1 MIEEQR
7 AAARMAEE
15 LAAREAAERQAAAEA
30 ERRAAAEAEER
41 ERQVGDGGL
50 LWGGVWVCGVWVD
63 GAWCVVWGRVR
74 PVTGSSKQVSGT
86 MAAGLGSRTAEERA
100 PQTDSHGG
108 VVVPPATLAPPVHPM
123 GT

>member
-50 LWGGVWVCGVWVD
+50 LWGGVWVD